1 MTPVIFYIYY
11 LFPHGTSINTKT
23 KKSNVWILF
32 FWLLQTNGEITPIL
46 NPGKKSNRRLIYV
59 GVLIPLFN
67 TTTKRYTIN
76 RGRHFFKP
84 FLLQFPISDG
94 SRLPGF
100 GSLPYR
106 EKFGFHGKLGRKIF
120 LHFLAKFIGILLH
133 TCFFKR
139 SLAVL

>member
-1 MTPVIFYIYY
+1 M
-11 LFPHGTSINTKT
+11 
-23 KKSNVWILF
+23 
-32 FWLLQTNGEITPIL
+32 LLQTNGEITPIL

-106 EKFGFHGKLGRKIF
+106 EKSDFMASWEKYF
-120 LHFLAKFIGILLH
+120 LHFLAKFIGILVLH
-133 TCFFKR
+133 AFSKG
-139 SLAVL
+139 A